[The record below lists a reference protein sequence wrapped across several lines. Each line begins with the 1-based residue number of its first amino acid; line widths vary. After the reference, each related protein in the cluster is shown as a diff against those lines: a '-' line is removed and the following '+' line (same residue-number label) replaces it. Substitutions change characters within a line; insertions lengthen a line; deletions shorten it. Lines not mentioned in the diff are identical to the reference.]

1 MPLIPRG
8 NDPKFNPEM
17 VAFTMLDWPFIPNTT
32 TIIEHHHHI
41 HDKET
46 ESSTTLHVNNKEP
59 NYIEWLDVQ
68 PMSSVMYIAFGS
80 TVSIPWDQMKEILA
94 GLHKSGVRYLLVLPG
109 GSLNSDIHGE
119 GDGDNDEG
127 VRTSDQRLIV
137 PWCDQLR
144 VLFHSSVGGFWTHC
158 GWNSTME
165 SIYAG
170 VPMLTF
176 PKSFDQIPNRKLIVD
191 DLKVGMKVMKDF
203 GEKTLVRR
211 DEIGKIVKRFMNI
224 NEEAEEYFNNEA
236 TEMRRRSSELKEICR
251 TALAKGGSSDTNLTA
266 FIKDIL
272 DIHAP
277 ISVKRCHIV
286 VVPFPGRGLIN
297 PMMNF
302 CKHLAHKLEDN
313 IKITFV
319 VTEEWLGILE
329 STPMPSQIHLRPIP
343 NVIPS
348 EFVWSS
354 KLDFDSFLE
363 IVLAKMGSPFEH
375 ILNTS
380 EPVTAIVTDFYLIWA
395 ISIGNQ
401 RNIPVILF
409 WPSPA
414 VVFTVMYH
422 TDLLIKNGHSLA
434 NVSDCCDEVIDYVPR
449 VSPTRLADMPL
460 FPRVNG
466 PCYPPMVAFSMLDK
480 VHCLLIATFYEIEPL
495 VTDTLKAILPF
506 PTYTIGPSIP
516 NITATNGHYQ
526 HGVVANDE
534 ISTNSPRLVVPWCDQ
549 LRVLCHSSVGGFWT
563 HCGWNS
569 VMETVYAGVPM
580 ITFPFYFDQIPN
592 RKLIADDLEVG
603 IKVTKEFGAKAVVK
617 RDEVEKIV
625 KNFMNTNEAEEDDV
639 NEAKEMRRR
648 SSELKDKCR
657 RALAKGGSSDTNLD
671 SFIKTSSKSMV
682 MILLVPS
689 FRIS

>member
-1 MPLIPRG
+1 MGEINEEPKSVKRCHIVAVPFPGRGLINPMLNFCKHLAHKLGDNVRITYVITEEWLGILESTIMPPQIHLRSMPNVIPSEFTRSLTLDFASFLEIVVAKSEAPFEHVLNTSGPANVILADFYLTWAYSIGSQRNIPVVIFWTTSSFVFFVLCHADLLTKNGHNLANISADMPLIPRG

-272 DIHAP
+272 DIH
-277 ISVKRCHIV
+277 
-286 VVPFPGRGLIN
+286 
-297 PMMNF
+297 
-302 CKHLAHKLEDN
+302 
-313 IKITFV
+313 
-319 VTEEWLGILE
+319 
-329 STPMPSQIHLRPIP
+329 
-343 NVIPS
+343 
-348 EFVWSS
+348 
-354 KLDFDSFLE
+354 
-363 IVLAKMGSPFEH
+363 
-375 ILNTS
+375 
-380 EPVTAIVTDFYLIWA
+380 
-395 ISIGNQ
+395 
-401 RNIPVILF
+401 
-409 WPSPA
+409 
-414 VVFTVMYH
+414 
-422 TDLLIKNGHSLA
+422 
-434 NVSDCCDEVIDYVPR
+434 
-449 VSPTRLADMPL
+449 
-460 FPRVNG
+460 VN
-466 PCYPPMVAFSMLDK
+466 
-480 VHCLLIATFYEIEPL
+480 
-495 VTDTLKAILPF
+495 
-506 PTYTIGPSIP
+506 
-516 NITATNGHYQ
+516 
-526 HGVVANDE
+526 
-534 ISTNSPRLVVPWCDQ
+534 
-549 LRVLCHSSVGGFWT
+549 
-563 HCGWNS
+563 
-569 VMETVYAGVPM
+569 
-580 ITFPFYFDQIPN
+580 
-592 RKLIADDLEVG
+592 
-603 IKVTKEFGAKAVVK
+603 
-617 RDEVEKIV
+617 
-625 KNFMNTNEAEEDDV
+625 
-639 NEAKEMRRR
+639 
-648 SSELKDKCR
+648 
-657 RALAKGGSSDTNLD
+657 
-671 SFIKTSSKSMV
+671 
-682 MILLVPS
+682 
-689 FRIS
+689 